1 MVQKSGNPGS
11 GFYVFSVVLR
21 DFWTMNSNSF
31 NNFNTPRL
39 PRRELDCYAKVGGGR
54 DSCLWGRVAFSNNH
68 IEPTCDHLY
77 SGFWMCSDKINDA
90 VFWNRSL
97 EDKFWR
103 GSGNAKNRDEMIA
116 FAETDKLRRSSC
128 CVVLF
133 PLIGAPSWNESDWV
147 GGHRCSLWRC
157 GICPAGRVS
166 DYELYG

>member
-1 MVQKSGNPGS
+1 
-11 GFYVFSVVLR
+11 
-21 DFWTMNSNSF
+21 
-31 NNFNTPRL
+31 
-39 PRRELDCYAKVGGGR
+39 
-54 DSCLWGRVAFSNNH
+54 
-68 IEPTCDHLY
+68 
-77 SGFWMCSDKINDA
+77 MCSDKINDA

-147 GGHRCSLWRC
+147 EATAALCEDVESALLDGFQIMNFTGN
-157 GICPAGRVS
+157 
-166 DYELYG
+166 